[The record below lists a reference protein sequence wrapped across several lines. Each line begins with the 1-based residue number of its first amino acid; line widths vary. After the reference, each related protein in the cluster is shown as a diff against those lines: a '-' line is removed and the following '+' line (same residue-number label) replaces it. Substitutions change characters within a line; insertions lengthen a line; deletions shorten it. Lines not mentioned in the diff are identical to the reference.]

1 MLNLNRPRSEV
12 STIVECLQDEIVPGK
27 LGECFRNGAKA
38 VLLDDPR
45 AADIWN
51 RLLGPLSQEASSG
64 SGSLPPWED
73 NIHQMAK
80 NHLAGNIFAGDM
92 LRFIPGGIG
101 HIARRIILIPTEDG
115 AIDTIPSH
123 FSGKSI
129 PKEVVRP
136 VWQLMTEVLRST
148 LPAHS
153 PLPPYR
159 VTIEM
164 LKYPNSFDEVEQI
177 VALLSD
183 TLGGCTRLGMRMDTW
198 RWQAAGLF
206 AAPYLREIV
215 AFGSLVPGLHKL
227 LHTFNRWMT
236 SANNRRVPEGTTV
249 IGGRHT
255 DGSKIVTAL
264 LSERETLTTEVET
277 GQRWVELP
285 LSTDRLAIFPSARLD
300 PRLGILP
307 TWHRILIQTQPPIEQ
322 PVKRNITLS
331 LTVQPR

>member
-1 MLNLNRPRSEV
+1 MLNRNTPRSEG
-12 STIVECLQDEIVPGK
+12 STVVECPQHKIVPGR

-51 RLLGPLSQEASSG
+51 RLLGPLSQEASSAG
-64 SGSLPPWED
+64 GSLLPWED
-73 NIHQMAK
+73 NLPQMAK

-101 HIARRIILIPTEDG
+101 HIARRIILVPTEDG
-115 AIDTIPSH
+115 SIDTIPTH

-129 PKEVVRP
+129 PEDVIRP
-136 VWQLMTEVLRST
+136 AWELMTEVLRST
-148 LPAHS
+148 LPVHA

-183 TLGGCTRLGMRMDTW
+183 TLGGFTRLGMRMDTW
-198 RWQAAGLF
+198 RWHATGLF
-206 AAPYLREIV
+206 SAPYLREIL

-227 LHTFNRWMT
+227 LNTFNRWMT
-236 SANNRRVPEGTTV
+236 PANNRRVPEGTSV
-249 IGGRHT
+249 IGGPHT

-277 GQRWVELP
+277 GQRWVGLP

-300 PRLGILP
+300 PRFGILP
-307 TWHRILIQTQPPIEQ
+307 TRHRILIQTQPLVEQ